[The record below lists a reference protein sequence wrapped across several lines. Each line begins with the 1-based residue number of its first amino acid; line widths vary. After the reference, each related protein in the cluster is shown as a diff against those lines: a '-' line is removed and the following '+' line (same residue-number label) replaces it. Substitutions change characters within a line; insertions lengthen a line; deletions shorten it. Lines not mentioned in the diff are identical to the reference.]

1 MSEYFK
7 YLRQMLSIAGESF
20 EEELRCLGFSATQL
34 NLMEVLEVLPN
45 AQRHLGRE
53 FSKEEFKDGGVG
65 NLLTPEDFKFTKS
78 VSMLNSY

>member
-20 EEELRCLGFSATQL
+20 EEELRCLRFSITQL
-34 NLMEVLEVLPN
+34 NPMEVLEVLLN

-53 FSKEEFKDGGVG
+53 FSKEEFKDGGVR

-78 VSMLNSY
+78 VSMLNCY